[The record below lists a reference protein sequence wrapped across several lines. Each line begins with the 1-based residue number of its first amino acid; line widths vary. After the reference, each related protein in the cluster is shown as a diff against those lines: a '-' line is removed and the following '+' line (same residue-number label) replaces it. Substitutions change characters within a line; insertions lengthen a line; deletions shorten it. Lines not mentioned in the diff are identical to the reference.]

1 MDWELSLTHTEE
13 SAPIEV
19 LDESDQEGGFS
30 DEDRRAKRL
39 ARNRE
44 SARDSR
50 RRRKGKEQLLES
62 RVAELS
68 AEVTRLRMAAEIT
81 APDYTD
87 RTMQA
92 TAASLCYRLATALA
106 NPATPDSDIE
116 TLVGEFNSIVDS
128 NGKNRTDS
136 LKETFR
142 QTMEMMIPMH
152 VKFCL
157 WVCRTDPSCSQSVPP
172 KWEDLVLNTSL
183 ISAQIA
189 RFREYQRKF
198 GREKLGLVEAFQDL
212 KKMME
217 KIMQHAKSLNSILV
231 DLKPLL
237 EPRQIGQFALWLQH
251 FCVQSD
257 TGN

>member
-1 MDWELSLTHTEE
+1 MNTEISVPGE
-13 SAPIEV
+13 AY
-19 LDESDQEGGFS
+19 DESDQEGGFS
-30 DEDRRAKRL
+30 DEDKRAKRL

-44 SARDSR
+44 SARHSR
-50 RRRKGKEQLLES
+50 RRRKGKEQLLAS
-62 RVAELS
+62 RVAQLS
-68 AEVTRLRMAAEIT
+68 AEVTQLRMAAEIT

-92 TAASLCYRLATALA
+92 AATSLCNRLATALLDP
-106 NPATPDSDIE
+106 NTPDTDIE
-116 TLVGEFNSIVDS
+116 TLVGEFHSIVGS

-142 QTMEMMIPMH
+142 QTMDMMIPMH

-157 WVCRTDPSCSQSVPP
+157 WVCGTDPSCSQSAPP

-237 EPRQIGQFALWLQH
+237 EPRQLGQFALWLQH
-251 FCVQSD
+251 FCAQPD
-257 TGN
+257 PGN